1 MKMKKIL
8 AGMLAAT
15 LATAAVSAASAQTVT
30 IVTTAAGGFTNSTG
44 AAIGKVLGDAGGVRA
59 VITPQQ
65 SSGLT
70 DINEGIAD
78 FGITTIPDVIFAV
91 AGTNDYAANGPQS
104 NLRIVARMTALRG
117 GVFVRAD
124 SDIKALADLK
134 GKRMP
139 CEYAAQVSGN
149 PMLEVVRAIADI
161 EVSDLEC
168 VPTQNIP
175 GSATLLGEGKIDA
188 MYFAVGSGKVKE
200 VAASIGG
207 VRALPFPKDEA
218 SLAKAQ
224 SIVPEIY
231 AMLVEA
237 NPALDGFA
245 ESTYVLTND
254 LVLFANANVPDAVVK
269 EMTATI
275 YANRAALI
283 EVFPGLDLFDPA
295 QMAKPY
301 GGVTYHPGAEAF
313 YREQKIWP

>member
-1 MKMKKIL
+1 MNRIF
-8 AGMLAAT
+8 GGVLAAT
-15 LATAAVSAASAQTVT
+15 LGGAMALAAHAQTVT

-70 DINEGIAD
+70 DINAGIGD

-91 AGTNDYAANGPQS
+91 AGTHDYAANGPQS
-104 NLRIVARMTALRG
+104 DLRIVARMTALRG
-117 GVFVRAD
+117 AVFVRAD
-124 SDIKALADLK
+124 SDIKSFADLK

-139 CEYAAQVSGN
+139 CAYAAQVSGN
-149 PMLEVVRAIADI
+149 PMLEVVRAVAGI
-161 EVSDLEC
+161 EVSDLDC

-188 MYFAVGSGKVKE
+188 MYFAVGAGKVKE

-207 VRALPFPKDEA
+207 VRALEFPDDAA
-218 SLAKAQ
+218 SLEKAQ
-224 SIVPEIY
+224 RYVPEIY
-231 AMLVEA
+231 AMQVAA
-237 NPALDGFA
+237 NPALDGFDQ
-245 ESTYVLTND
+245 STNVLTND

-269 EMTATI
+269 EMTATL
-275 YANRAALI
+275 YANKAALL

-295 QMAKPY
+295 LMAKAY
-301 GGVTYHPGAEAF
+301 GGVSYHPGAEAF
-313 YREQKIWP
+313 YREQNIWP